1 MNRFPN
7 ISDADKDKLLKLFLI
22 SGTYRVDG
30 EKHSFIM
37 YENSK
42 LTNLDPYYGKLILT
56 AMDDLFDPSIFMGRA
71 FLANKEENK

>member
-7 ISDADKDKLLKLFLI
+7 ISDVDKDRLLTLFLI

-42 LTNLDPYYGKLILT
+42 LTNLDPYYGKIIRT
-56 AMDDLFDPSIFMGRA
+56 AMHDIYDPSIGMGRA
-71 FLANKEENK
+71 FLTNKEESK

>member
-7 ISDADKDKLLKLFLI
+7 ISDADKDRLIRLFLI

-30 EKHSFIM
+30 EKHSFIV

-42 LTNLDPYYGKLILT
+42 LTNLDPYYGKLIRT
-56 AMDDLFDPSIFMGRA
+56 AMDDLFDPSIGMGRA
-71 FLANKEENK
+71 FLTNKEESK